1 MVSSKKERI
10 DTLIASLGL
19 SESRERAR
27 ALILAGRVFIGE
39 RRVDKPGALVARD
52 AKVEIRGGLP
62 YVGRGGIKL
71 AGALDAFG
79 LEVGGAVVLDA
90 GASTGGFS
98 DCLLQRG
105 AARIYAVDVGYGQ
118 LDLKIRSDPRVV
130 VMDRVNL
137 RHLRPEDLP
146 EKLNLVTL
154 DLSFISLRTVLPV
167 VLALMAPEGRI
178 VALVK
183 PQFEV
188 GKGRVGKGGI
198 VRDEAL
204 RKSAVE
210 AVIEKA
216 RSLSLSH
223 RGTAESS
230 IQGEKGNREY
240 FILLGSA
247 EKGV

>member
-1 MVSSKKERI
+1 MVSSEKERI
-10 DTLIASLGL
+10 DTLIASRGL

-27 ALILAGRVFIGE
+27 ALILAGRVFVGD
-39 RRVDKPGALVARD
+39 RRVDKPGTLVARNAD
-52 AKVEIRGGLP
+52 VKIRGGLP

-79 LEVGGAVVLDA
+79 LEVRGAVVLDA

-105 AARIYAVDVGYGQ
+105 AERIYAVDVGYGQ
-118 LDLKIRSDPRVV
+118 LDWKIRSDPRVV
-130 VMDRVNL
+130 VMDRVNI

-146 EKLNLVTL
+146 EKPDLVTL
-154 DLSFISLRTVLPV
+154 DLSFISLRTVLPAA
-167 VLALMAPEGRI
+167 LALMAPEGRI

-198 VRDEAL
+198 VRDESL

-216 RSLSLSH
+216 RSLSLDH

-230 IQGEKGNREY
+230 IRGERGNREF
-240 FILLGSA
+240 FILLESG
-247 EKGV
+247 